1 MKNRIIGL
9 LSLCFLLAFH
19 NLEAQDDNRVR
30 FGIYGNVYLNIHT
43 SSFTQLP
50 GVPTCCPQYESGN
63 GSALGGGGL
72 IEIPLFESGMMAF
85 RLGYADFSGLIKS
98 SEKQPTANGSTE
110 FTHELDVT
118 LPAISIQPIFGY
130 EVLKNFRVHGGL
142 DLAYLLPQSYTQ
154 REVVA
159 DPNGVFVPENSK
171 QRNVTSGDIQEQ
183 SNFMIAP
190 LVGLSYELPMNS
202 NKTLLMSPEIYYQH
216 GFTNVNSTLDWKV
229 STFRFGLAIKYS
241 PKPLPPPIPEPIP
254 EKKPEIEQK
263 PIVKVEPKP
272 EIPKVEPIKVA
283 VRAVGVDEQGKEF
296 PVGTIK
302 VEEFLSTQMRPLLN
316 YVFFDENSDKIE
328 SKYVALNS
336 SQTKGFSIQSLFNAS
351 TMETYYNLMN
361 IVGKRMKDNPKA
373 VLTITG
379 CNQDLGIEKSNK
391 DLSLRR
397 AEKVKEYFIKNWDI
411 EPSRLKISVRNLP
424 EKPSNNDEADGVVE
438 NRRVELSS
446 DEWAILEPVV
456 LTDTLRTTNPPSL
469 KFYATTQSA
478 VDVTKWSL
486 QVSQQSRVLKEFTGT
501 GTVNDPLIWSFSEEK
516 ASIPLLSYPLDY
528 VLTGTNADN
537 QTDKTLKQSIPLE
550 QMTIRKKRSEQ
561 IADKEIDRYSLILF
575 DYDKADIG
583 NANKKI
589 VDFIK
594 PRIAK
599 NATVSVTGFT
609 DRTGDDEYNKTL
621 SSQRAANAVKALG
634 KGNASGEGEKM
645 LFDNNTP
652 EGRFYNR
659 TVTILVETP
668 ISK

>member
-19 NLEAQDDNRVR
+19 NLEAQEDNRVR
-30 FGIYGNVYLNIHT
+30 FGIYGNVYLNLHT
-43 SSFTQLP
+43 SSFKQLP

-98 SEKQPTANGSTE
+98 SEKQVTANGSTE

-118 LPAISIQPIFGY
+118 LPAISLQPIFGY
-130 EVLKNFRVHGGL
+130 EIFNDFRVHAGL
-142 DLAYLLPQSYTQ
+142 DLAYLLPQTYRQ
-154 REVVA
+154 REVVSE
-159 DPNGVFVPENSK
+159 PNGVFVPENSK
-171 QRNVTSGDIQEQ
+171 ERNVTSGDIQEQ

-328 SKYVALNS
+328 SKYVALS
-336 SQTKGFSIQSLFNAS
+336 STQAKGFSIQSLFNAS

-379 CNQDLGIEKSNK
+379 CNQDLGIEKGNK

-397 AEKVKEYFIKNWDI
+397 AEKVKEYFIKNWEI

-478 VDVTKWSL
+478 VDITKWSL

-501 GTVNDPLIWSFSEEK
+501 SKVNDPLIWSFSEEK

-634 KGNASGEGEKM
+634 KGSASGEGEKM